1 MEGLLSCS
9 QFWTIN
15 IDAVKVPVMTSCN
28 THHFSVVN
36 AQSTIV
42 ESYGKFNFIRNIHPL
57 SRRGCALYNATSK
70 KMSDS
75 VPLHPHEH
83 WPLSLLTVAILTGV
97 SLYLIG
103 ALNLYVLNN

>member
-1 MEGLLSCS
+1 MASSILLETSTH
-9 QFWTIN
+9 FPE
-15 IDAVKVPVMTSCN
+15 AVP
-28 THHFSVVN
+28 F
-36 AQSTIV
+36 
-42 ESYGKFNFIRNIHPL
+42 
-57 SRRGCALYNATSK
+57 YNATSK

-83 WPLSLLTVAILTGV
+83 WPLSLVFTVAILTGV